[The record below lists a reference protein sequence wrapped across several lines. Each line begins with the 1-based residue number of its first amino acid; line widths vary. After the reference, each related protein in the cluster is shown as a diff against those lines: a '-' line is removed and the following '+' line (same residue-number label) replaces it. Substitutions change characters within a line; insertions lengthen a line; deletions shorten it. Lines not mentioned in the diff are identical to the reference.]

1 MRGHLGDIGVAV
13 TELGTKD
20 VILPGNM
27 RELINKVSSPSDKSH
42 NRLLRDARTRETKGV
57 SMRM

>member
-1 MRGHLGDIGVAV
+1 VRGHLGDIGVAV
-13 TELGTKD
+13 TELGTED

-42 NRLLRDARTRETKGV
+42 NRLLRTR
-57 SMRM
+57 